1 MRDFEVLEHVSSFG
15 KYDLDRLINGFLNN
29 DDNLPFWA
37 IGGLGDIE
45 LYFFHEG
52 FGNINVVADWRD
64 GFVLTVYVFPF
75 GKDTYKL
82 APKNYASRS
91 KALPIRV
98 VEIFSDELANLNNG
112 CDVDAQYKAFIE
124 IVFDKVAEIEKEDV

>member
-45 LYFFHEG
+45 IYFFHEG
-52 FGNINVVADWRD
+52 FWHINVVANWRD
-64 GFVLTVYVFPF
+64 GFVLTVSVWERHLQARTEELCVALESSPC
-75 GKDTYKL
+75 
-82 APKNYASRS
+82 SR
-91 KALPIRV
+91 R
-98 VEIFSDELANLNNG
+98 
-112 CDVDAQYKAFIE
+112 
-124 IVFDKVAEIEKEDV
+124 

>member
-45 LYFFHEG
+45 LYFFHDG
-52 FGNINVVADWRD
+52 FWNINVVADWRD

-98 VEIFSDELANLNNG
+98 VEIFSDELANLNNE

>member
-1 MRDFEVLEHVSSFG
+1 MRDFEVLEHVSLFS
-15 KYDLDRLINGFLNN
+15 KYDLDRLISGFLNN

-45 LYFFHEG
+45 LYFLHEG

-91 KALPIRV
+91 KVLPVRV
-98 VEIFSDELANLNNG
+98 VEISSDEIANLNVEG
-112 CDVDAQYKAFIE
+112 DVDTQYKAFIE
-124 IVFDKVAEIEKEDV
+124 MVFGNVAELEKE